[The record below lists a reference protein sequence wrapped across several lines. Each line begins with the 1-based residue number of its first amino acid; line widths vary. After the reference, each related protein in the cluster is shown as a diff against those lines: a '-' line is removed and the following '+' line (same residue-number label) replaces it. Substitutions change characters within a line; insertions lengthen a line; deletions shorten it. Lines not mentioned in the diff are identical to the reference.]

1 VTDSSTPSAA
11 PPPPA
16 DGSADWSD
24 QRWRD
29 RAHDWVA
36 DRLSRAGRRITGP
49 VEPRL
54 RPWSLVWRV
63 PTDAGPYW
71 FKANNAGTRY
81 EPALLGALARIAPGR
96 VPDPVAVDAGRGWAL
111 LPDGGETLREAF
123 ARGRDLAVWERV
135 LTGYAELQLAAAPR
149 AGELLALG
157 VPDHR
162 PEALPRLLAELLDD
176 REAVRV
182 GAPGGLGVGTYERLR
197 RFLPEF
203 GERCARLAAL
213 GVPASVQHDDLHDG
227 NVFAADHRVFDWGD
241 ASVAHPFGTLL
252 VTLNSVADSF
262 GLPAGDPALAR
273 LRDAY
278 LDAWSGR
285 HDRATLREA
294 AGLAITVTKVS
305 RALSWRRAL
314 SCPDPAR
321 EEYAAAVPGWL
332 AELFEPDTL

>member
-1 VTDSSTPSAA
+1 MTDSSTP
-11 PPPPA
+11 P
-16 DGSADWSD
+16 ADWSD
-24 QRWRD
+24 PRWRD

-36 DRLSRAGRRITGP
+36 GHLAHAGRRITGP
-49 VEPRL
+49 VEPRV

-71 FKANNAGTRY
+71 FKANSAGTRY

-96 VPDPVAVDAGRGWAL
+96 VPDPLAVDAARGWAL
-111 LPDGGETLREAF
+111 LPDGGKTLREAF
-123 ARGRDLAVWERV
+123 AGGRDLAVWERV
-135 LTGYAELQLAAAPR
+135 LTGYAALQLAAAPR

-162 PEALPRLLAELLDD
+162 PEALPGRLAELLDD
-176 REAVRV
+176 REAVRLD
-182 GAPGGLGVGTYERLR
+182 APGGLSAGTHERLR
-197 RFLPEF
+197 DFLPEF
-203 GERCARLAAL
+203 AERCGRLASF

-227 NVFAADHRVFDWGD
+227 NVLAADHRLFDWGD

-278 LDAWSGR
+278 LDAWTGR
-285 HDRATLREA
+285 HDPADLREA

-305 RALSWRRAL
+305 RALAWRRAL
-314 SCPDPAR
+314 STPDPAR
-321 EEYAAAVPGWL
+321 EEYVAAVPGWL